1 MKWVD
6 YRKVL
11 GIGFSDK
18 QKARMLANKITT
30 FIRGGT
36 LNEQYSENDYYQ
48 FCLMT
53 ALTYVSLDYYKGEE
67 ATDVV
72 ASKFAQIAKS
82 DPTVPVVISYYIAF
96 VNSQENCDTN
106 HKSNLIDVLKSFLD
120 ELNISYEVLCD
131 EDGFYVFPKGVPEF
145 DNALVSQP
153 LHWLSKYPDAEKAW
167 SKALRAYSEATD
179 ENASEVADKFR
190 KALETFFKE
199 FFAKPDMSLEKG
211 KSTYGT
217 YLKSQGIP
225 AEISN
230 NFETL
235 HSQYTQYMNHY
246 AKHRDATSD
255 KVLEYLM
262 YQTGNIM
269 RLLITLKQ
277 EETTNAD

>member
-1 MKWVD
+1 MKWLD
-6 YRKVL
+6 YREAL
-11 GIGFSDK
+11 GIGFSDTE
-18 QKARMLANKITT
+18 KAGMLASKIRT
-30 FIRGGT
+30 FIRYGS
-36 LNEQYSENDYYQ
+36 LNEHYSDGDYYR

-53 ALTYVSLDYYKGEE
+53 TLGYNEREE
-67 ATDVV
+67 SIDAV
-72 ASKFAQIAKS
+72 ASVFKRNLTI
-82 DPTVPVVISYYIAF
+82 PEMISYYIAF
-96 VNSQENCDTN
+96 VNSQEECEEN
-106 HKSNLIDVLKSFLD
+106 HKKDLIGVLEWFLSD
-120 ELNISYEVLCD
+120 LNIAYELFYD
-131 EDGFYVFPKGVPEF
+131 EEGFYIFPKGVEEF
-145 DNALVSQP
+145 DNALVSEP
-153 LHWLSKYPDAEKAW
+153 LMWLAGYPSAKKAW

-190 KALETFFKE
+190 KSLETFFKE
-199 FFAKPDMSLEKG
+199 FFGGDKSLENYK
-211 KSTYGT
+211 KDYGS
-217 YLKSQGIP
+217 YLKKQGIP

>member
-1 MKWVD
+1 MDFVTYQKL
-6 YRKVL
+6 L
-11 GIGFSDK
+11 GINFSDK
-18 QKARMLANKITT
+18 KKARR
-30 FIRGGT
+30 F
-36 LNEQYSENDYYQ
+36 
-48 FCLMT
+48 
-53 ALTYVSLDYYKGEE
+53 V
-67 ATDVV
+67 
-72 ASKFAQIAKS
+72 AQIHNFI
-82 DPTVPVVISYYIAF
+82 ISSPDIEFDNSVERAFCNRIGTHIDKISALFSIRQEIGLQCAWDYMVQYEDNYLEFLSAF
-96 VNSQENCDTN
+96 VALINSYPKKQVKIRN
-106 HKSNLIDVLKSFLD
+106 HLKDALISALD
-120 ELNISYEVLCD
+120 DCKLSYEIIQD
-131 EDGFYVFPKGVPEF
+131 DDGYFVFPKGAKEL
-145 DNALVSQP
+145 DNALVSDSF
-153 LHWLSKYPDAEKAW
+153 LWLTQYPKTKKAW